1 MKMLR
6 KVSIRNNPISSTTI
20 STPVNRNYD
29 LDSYTYRPIMYEN
42 NLNSLEYYPTKDF
55 YTPTIGKKYSS
66 YQHHHHHPYSAS
78 NLYRHFHPTTK
89 IIVEKHLKRDKHSE
103 SHEHSWLDKLN
114 PFGCEED
121 DSEDYDD
128 ES

>member
-1 MKMLR
+1 MLLR
-6 KVSIRNNPISSTTI
+6 KFSNPSSTT
-20 STPVNRNYD
+20 TQVNRNYNV
-29 LDSYTYRPIMYEN
+29 DSFTYRPIHYEN
-42 NLNSLEYYPTKDF
+42 NLNSLEYYPKDF
-55 YTPTIGKKYSS
+55 YPTIGKKYSS
-66 YQHHHHHPYSAS
+66 YHNQHYQHPL
-78 NLYRHFHPTTK
+78 NLYRHLHPTTK
-89 IIVEKHLKRDKHSE
+89 IIVEKHLKRDKHDE